1 MTVHTPHPSPWSPG
15 IPLAHIGP
23 TDAIL
28 LADITIYGVT
38 IPAGYRTDGASVPRA
53 FYNIIARFTDALP
66 AALVHDLRYDP
77 PADEHGVKRRT
88 MTRAQADSEFYRN
101 LRASGVSRRRAWLAY
116 SAVRAAGWRPW
127 NAGTKRGTL
136 NVGDTA

>member
-1 MTVHTPHPSPWSPG
+1 MPTDASHPNPWSPG
-15 IPLAHIGP
+15 IPLAHVGP

-28 LADITIYGVT
+28 LADTTIYGVT

-77 PADEHGVKRRT
+77 PEVDGVKRRV
-88 MTRAQADSEFYRN
+88 MTRAHADSEFYRN
-101 LRASGVSRRRAWLAY
+101 LRAGGVSRRRAWLAY

-136 NVGDTA
+136 NVGDER